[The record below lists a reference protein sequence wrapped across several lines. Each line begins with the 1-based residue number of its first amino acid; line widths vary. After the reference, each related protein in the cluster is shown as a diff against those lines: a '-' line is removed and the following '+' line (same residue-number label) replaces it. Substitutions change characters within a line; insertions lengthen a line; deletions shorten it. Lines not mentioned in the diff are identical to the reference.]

1 MVRRDNVKRKITISL
16 ERSEIEKKFLSD
28 FENGLV
34 ESLEKYNFE
43 GKTQEK
49 LVGERK
55 KITDSA
61 KKNLKKDKIIKIIK
75 QEITEFNRTIYQKSV
90 DFRNKHIYQI
100 ENFAELEKRIKAGE
114 IGLFLIP
121 FCNKL
126 DCEKTI
132 SHRLPAYSIRCLFEK
147 PFNSLNS
154 DK

>member
-1 MVRRDNVKRKITISL
+1 M
-16 ERSEIEKKFLSD
+16 
-28 FENGLV
+28 
-34 ESLEKYNFE
+34 EKYNF
-43 GKTQEK
+43 KNKAQEK
-49 LVGERK
+49 LVEEHK
-55 KITDSA
+55 KITGSA

-75 QEITEFNRTIYQKSV
+75 QEIAEFNQIIYQKSV

-100 ENFAELEKRIKAGE
+100 ENFTELEKRIKAGE

-147 PFNSLNS
+147 PFNGLNEC
-154 DK
+154 DKMNSTQKKCVFCWFSTKNLAFLGRSY